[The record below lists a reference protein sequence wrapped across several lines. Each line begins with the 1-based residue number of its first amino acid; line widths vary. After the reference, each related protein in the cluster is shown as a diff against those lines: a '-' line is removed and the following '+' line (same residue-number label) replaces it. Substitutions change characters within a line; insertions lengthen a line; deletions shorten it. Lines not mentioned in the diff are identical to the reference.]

1 MNRLWSTARGELA
14 IRTGGL
20 REIITAPFS
29 RGNGGL
35 SVPLMN
41 FEKITEEVSIEQA
54 GGAARFFWDFA
65 LTKKVGGLAAVGV
78 GGLGK
83 LCRLRKI

>member
-1 MNRLWSTARGELA
+1 
-14 IRTGGL
+14 
-20 REIITAPFS
+20 
-29 RGNGGL
+29 
-35 SVPLMN
+35 MN

-65 LTKKVGGLAAVGV
+65 FAKKVGGLAAVGV

>member
-1 MNRLWSTARGELA
+1 
-14 IRTGGL
+14 
-20 REIITAPFS
+20 
-29 RGNGGL
+29 
-35 SVPLMN
+35 MN
-41 FEKITEEVSIEQA
+41 FEKIAEEVRIEQA